1 MEITDSAKATLL
13 MNFFSEYA
21 PIELDVNQTT
31 EYEAN
36 ISDGFIY

>member
-1 MEITDSAKATLL
+1 METIDNVKAV
-13 MNFFSEYA
+13 MNFFSEYV
-21 PIELDVNQTT
+21 PIELDVNQAT

>member
-1 MEITDSAKATLL
+1 METTDNVKAALV

-21 PIELDVNQTT
+21 PIELNVNQKT